1 MGHATL
7 NLPLEVIVDPGLMQA
22 WLAVPTGIDLSG
34 LNAQSINVV
43 LEAAEIAV
51 DDGAVARIGEFLKC
65 VAAHRAAG
73 KRFLIAVGTPPVDAS
88 DADFQWASQQDDPP
102 PSVST
107 ERFAHRAWCSLRLAG
122 KGAVIGKI
130 IPAVAGRAGL
140 DIRGNEVPP
149 AKVQGR
155 PIEVGEGAVVAS
167 DGVTV
172 EAAVP
177 GRVTCDGGCVSIRP
191 FEEAELSTA
200 DGPDRVASEQDV
212 VIRGAVCGPI
222 EVSSTASVIVTGP
235 VEAAQIK
242 AEADVI
248 LLAGILGKSKA
259 KLVAGR
265 DVVAKFCDDVTIQAG
280 RDMVLGT
287 AATNAR
293 MYIRG
298 TLYAAEAAI
307 VGGKTRAGRTID
319 VRVLGSEGRIDT
331 QVAVA
336 PPWNAVQ
343 KARHVKEEIAKRR
356 DEAACIQET
365 IQPLMDNLK
374 SLAPAQKER
383 VTELSFKADTLEAEI
398 AALEREGR
406 EEGSEQDEAPFI
418 RVRECIHSGTTLA
431 IGNCTARV
439 DRRIKGPVR
448 VERHELKD
456 GVRLAVVDESA
467 QTVTLLKNS

>member
-1 MGHATL
+1 MGRATV
-7 NLPLEVIVDPGLMQA
+7 NLPLEVVVDPGLMRA

-34 LNAQSINVV
+34 LNAQSLNVA
-43 LEAAEIAV
+43 LETAEIAV
-51 DDGAVARIGEFLKC
+51 DDGAVARIGEFLKS

-73 KRFLIAVGTPPVDAS
+73 KRFLIAEGTPPVDAS
-88 DADFQWASQQDDPP
+88 DAEFQWAFPKDDPP
-102 PSVST
+102 PSVGV
-107 ERFAHRAWCSLRLAG
+107 ECFAHRAWCSLRLAV
-122 KGAVIGKI
+122 KDAVIGKI

-149 AKVQGR
+149 AKTQGR

-167 DGVTV
+167 DGVTI
-172 EAAVP
+172 EATAP
-177 GRVTCDGGCVSIRP
+177 GRVTFNEGCVSIRP
-191 FEEAELSTA
+191 FEEVEPSAA
-200 DGPDRVASEQDV
+200 GKPNPIDSEQDV
-212 VIRGAVCGPI
+212 VIRDAIPGSIA
-222 EVSSTASVIVTGP
+222 VSSAASVIVAGP

-265 DVVAKFCDDVTIQAG
+265 DVVAKFCDDVTVQAG

-293 MYIRG
+293 MYVRG
-298 TLYAAEAAI
+298 RLYAAEAVV

-319 VRVLGSEGRIDT
+319 VGVLGSEGRIDT

-336 PPWNAVQ
+336 PPWNTVQ
-343 KARHVKEEIAKRR
+343 KTKQIKEEIAKRR

-383 VTELSFKADTLEAEI
+383 VTELRFKADAIEAEI
-398 AALEREGR
+398 AALEEEGR
-406 EEGSEQDEAPFI
+406 KEGSEQDEAPFI
-418 RVRECIHSGTTLA
+418 RVRECIHPGTTLA
-431 IGNCTARV
+431 IGNCTARI
-439 DRRIKGPVR
+439 DRKIKGPVR

-456 GVRLAVVDESA
+456 GVQLAVVDEA
-467 QTVTLLKNS
+467 DHTITLLKNS